1 MDEQKYVIAIALA
14 EQNNKRLMPL
24 GGKTFSGVDTLSQS
38 SKKEVEKIILDLLLR
53 IFQRTT
59 EGSLKISNDETGLLL
74 AEISFES
81 MHNNIPVIKSNW
93 INSGDTDTLIEKQYW
108 EVYNKENE
116 TDNYKHEHY
125 LFHFNHN
132 MSNNSNIHLALHYT
146 FGRGY
151 YEQFREADNLN
162 DYSMQF
168 IFNFIDYPI
177 FSLCT

>member
-14 EQNNKRLMPL
+14 EQKNKRLMPL

-74 AEISFES
+74 AEISLES

-93 INSGDTDTLIEKQYW
+93 INSGDTDTLIEKLKSICSNLWSIKFQ
-108 EVYNKENE
+108 
-116 TDNYKHEHY
+116 KHEG
-125 LFHFNHN
+125 
-132 MSNNSNIHLALHYT
+132 I
-146 FGRGY
+146 
-151 YEQFREADNLN
+151 
-162 DYSMQF
+162 
-168 IFNFIDYPI
+168 IFNDLKNKKL
-177 FSLCT
+177 S

>member
-1 MDEQKYVIAIALA
+1 MEEQKYVIAIALA

-81 MHNNIPVIKSNW
+81 MHNKIPLIKSNW
-93 INSGDTDTLIEKQYW
+93 INSGDTDTLIDKLQSICSNLW
-108 EVYNKENE
+108 SVQFK
-116 TDNYKHEHY
+116 KHEGIMFFD
-125 LFHFNHN
+125 LINKKL
-132 MSNNSNIHLALHYT
+132 S
-146 FGRGY
+146 
-151 YEQFREADNLN
+151 
-162 DYSMQF
+162 
-168 IFNFIDYPI
+168 
-177 FSLCT
+177 